1 MRYGGGRLKSKCF
14 FSMKITVVGS
24 GVIGLTTAVALQEA
38 GNEVQI
44 FTKNLPEAT
53 VSAVAGA
60 IWMPFRVAPLADVNR
75 WSRTSYDVF
84 EKLAEDVSSGVS
96 MVDLL
101 TLAVK
106 PDLPDWLEAM
116 PGGRFWV
123 AKAEELPPGYRH
135 GFFARVPM
143 VEPPIYLPF
152 LQKRFMDNG
161 GKLTVYEVKNL
172 ADMAE
177 GADMVVNCTGLAA
190 GKLTGDKDVF
200 PIRGQILKVENLPGL
215 PYLAD
220 DDGPNALAYI
230 FPRKDCTVLGG
241 TAQMTND
248 DESPNEED
256 SVEILRRCANLLP
269 VLSTAVVRSV
279 AVGLRPG
286 RTAIRLER
294 EPSTNI
300 IHNYGHGGGGY
311 TVSWGCAREVVA
323 LVGLR
328 T

>member
-1 MRYGGGRLKSKCF
+1 
-14 FSMKITVVGS
+14 MKITVIGS
-24 GVIGLTTAVALQEA
+24 GVIGLTTAVVLQEA
-38 GNEVQI
+38 GHEVQI

-60 IWMPFRVAPLADVNR
+60 IWMPFHVEPLVDVNR
-75 WSRTSYDVF
+75 WSRISYEVF
-84 EKLAEDVSSGVS
+84 EKLAADASSGVT

-101 TLAVK
+101 TLANK
-106 PDLPDWLEAM
+106 PDLPDWLEAV
-116 PGGRFWV
+116 PEGRFR
-123 AKAEELPPGYRH
+123 AANAGELPPSYRF
-135 GFFARVPM
+135 GFSSQVPM
-143 VEPPIYLPF
+143 IEVPIYLPF
-152 LQKRFMDNG
+152 LQKKFMCNG
-161 GKLTVYEVKNL
+161 GQLTVCEVEDL
-172 ADMAE
+172 ADMAAN
-177 GADMVVNCTGLAA
+177 ADFVVNCTGLAA

-215 PYLAD
+215 PYIAD

-286 RTAIRLER
+286 RTTIRLER

-311 TVSWGCAREVVA
+311 TVSWGCAFEVVER
-323 LVGLR
+323 LR
-328 T
+328 I